1 MIKKEISSVILYTS
15 LLWILTIFISMIIIT
30 VIIEGVI
37 QGRTPR
43 LNNQIGY
50 FIYGL
55 IFSLPAFV
63 LLGLIIKFIT
73 HNKLVLIIISMLL
86 PFLSFYVYEFN
97 LDLRNPEDYV
107 LPGVHSIVL
116 SCLVLTFK
124 IKE

>member
-1 MIKKEISSVILYTS
+1 MIKKEISSVILYTF

>member
-1 MIKKEISSVILYTS
+1 MIKKEISSVILYTF

-30 VIIEGVI
+30 VILEGLI

>member
-1 MIKKEISSVILYTS
+1 MIKKEISSVILYTF

-30 VIIEGVI
+30 VILEGLI

-43 LNNQIGY
+43 LNNHIGY

>member
-1 MIKKEISSVILYTS
+1 MIKKEISSVILYTF

-30 VIIEGVI
+30 VILEGLI

-97 LDLRNPEDYV
+97 LELKNQKDYV